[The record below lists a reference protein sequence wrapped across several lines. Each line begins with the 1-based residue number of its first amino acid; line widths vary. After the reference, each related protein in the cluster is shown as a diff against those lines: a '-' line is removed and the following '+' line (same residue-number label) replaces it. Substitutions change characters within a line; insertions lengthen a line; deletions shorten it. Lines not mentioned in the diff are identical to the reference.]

1 MDCYAPPVI
10 RTRNSIEDIWG
21 PRTPYKDEW
30 PTRVDLACD
39 AEPEIWVQSA
49 CVLCSNG
56 CGLDI
61 GVKNGKVV
69 GVRGRATDRVNKGRL
84 GPKGL
89 NGWKAMY
96 DKGRLTHPMIRKN
109 GRLERASWDEAMDLI
124 VAKSKELQKHLT
136 NHSIAFYTTGQLF
149 LEEYYALA
157 LVGKAGLHTL
167 HMDGNTRL
175 CTATAAASMRESFGS
190 DGQPGSYSDIDYTEC
205 IFMVGHNMAA
215 TQTVTWSRI
224 LDRLEGPLPP
234 KLIVVDPRSSETAR
248 KATVHLAPRV
258 GTNLA
263 LLNGIQHLMF
273 KNGWI
278 DHDYVSKHVVGLE
291 DLEATVAEYPPE
303 VVEGITGVPAK
314 QLEEAARILGTS
326 KSLLST
332 ALQGVYQSNQATA
345 SACQINNINLLR
357 GMIGKPGCGILQ
369 MNGQPTAQNN
379 REAGCDGEFPAFR
392 NHQNPNHMAD
402 LARLWNIDPIQVP
415 HWNEPTHVQNLL
427 NYIEDGSIKMFWISG
442 TNPLVSLPNL
452 PRIRDLL
459 TQPGLFVV
467 CQDIYMTETAA
478 IADVVLPA
486 AQWGEKTGTFT
497 NADRTVHISHKAV
510 DPPGEA
516 KADLD
521 IFLDYAK
528 RMGFKDKDG
537 NDLLPWKTP
546 EEVFEAWKKVS
557 AGRPCDYTGL
567 SYERLTGGSGIQWPC
582 NETNP
587 HGTERLY
594 ADGVFYTDIEY
605 CESFGHDLETG
616 APYTKEEYKAL
627 NPAGR
632 AILKSCHY
640 TPPLEEPDQEF
651 PLRLSTGRNVY
662 HFHTRTKTGRTAL
675 QRACPDPEVRI
686 SEKDAATA
694 GVADGEMVV
703 VRSRRGAVELR
714 CRVGNIAEGQ
724 VFIPFHFGYWDSQD
738 GRARAANELTVDRW
752 DPISKQPM
760 FKSGAVRIEKVPQP
774 NRGGPHIQEQQTAA
788 VQKTAAKDAIRTT
801 GAEDTTRRERML
813 ELWLGET
820 YETTVQLLEIY
831 DHLIPNLIHD
841 LEVEAGLRVMH
852 RLAAGMRAQLEP
864 VVGRL
869 GENRQRGRH
878 RAHVLR
884 EALFPPRDARRSPY
898 EVLETLNGLAVYL
911 AHIQSSLTALSPV
924 AQAMWDREFTGA
936 VGGAQACVRRMQS
949 WVRHQIKQRS
959 PQTLLVPVRAE

>member
-1 MDCYAPPVI
+1 MDCFAAPAI
-10 RTRNSIEDIWG
+10 RTRDAIEDIWG

-30 PTRVDLACD
+30 PTRVDYALD
-39 AEPEIWVQSA
+39 EEPEAWVQSA

-61 GVKNGKVV
+61 GVKDGRVV

-89 NGWKAMY
+89 TGWKAIHSK
-96 DKGRLTHPMIRKN
+96 DRLTYPMVRKN
-109 GRLERASWDEAMDLI
+109 GRLERATWDEAMGLI

-136 NHSIAFYTTGQLF
+136 NHSIAFYTSGQLF

-190 DGQPGSYSDIDYTEC
+190 DGQPGSYADIDYTDC
-205 IFMVGHNMAA
+205 LFMLV
-215 TQTVTWSRI
+215 
-224 LDRLEGPLPP
+224 
-234 KLIVVDPRSSETAR
+234 VVDPRLSETAR
-248 KATVHLAPRV
+248 KATLHLAPRV

-278 DHDYVSKHVVGLE
+278 DEDYVSKHVIGRSESEKVVGE
-291 DLEATVAEYPPE
+291 YDPDTVEK
-303 VVEGITGVPAK
+303 VTGVPVK
-314 QLEEAARILGTS
+314 QLEEAARIIGTA
-326 KSLLST
+326 KSLVST

-379 REAGCDGEFPAFR
+379 REAGCDGEFPGFR
-392 NHQNPNHMAD
+392 NHQNPTHMKE
-402 LARLWNIDPIQVP
+402 LAELWNIDPIHVP

-427 NYIEDGSIKMFWISG
+427 NYIESGSVRMFWISG

-452 PRIRDLL
+452 TRIRNLL

-486 AQWGEKTGTFT
+486 AQWGEKTGCFT

-510 DPPGEA
+510 EPPGEC
-516 KADLD
+516 KSDLD

-537 NDLLPWKTP
+537 NDLIPWTTP

-582 NETNP
+582 NEKNP
-587 HGTERLY
+587 QGTERLY
-594 ADGVFYTDIEY
+594 TDGVFPTDIDY
-605 CESFGHDLETG
+605 CESFGHDPETG
-616 APYTKEEYKAL
+616 APYTKQQYMSM

-632 AILKSCHY
+632 AILKACHY
-640 TPPLEEPDQEF
+640 SPPLEEPDEEF
-651 PLRLSTGRNVY
+651 PLRLSTGRKV
-662 HFHTRTKTGRTAL
+662 HQFHTRTKTGRTAL
-675 QRACPDPEVRI
+675 QKACPEPEVRV
-686 SEKDAATA
+686 SEKDAASA
-694 GVADGEMVV
+694 GVSDGEMVI
-703 VRSRRGAVELR
+703 VRSRRGAVELK
-714 CRVGNIAEGQ
+714 CSVGGIAEGQ
-724 VFIPFHFGYWDSQD
+724 VFVPFHFGYWDSQD
-738 GRARAANELTVDRW
+738 GRARAANELTFDRW
-752 DPISKQPM
+752 DPISKQPY
-760 FKSGAVRIEKVPQP
+760 FKSGAVRLEKIPSP
-774 NRGGPHIQEQQTAA
+774 TSTNTSTGAPHIREQHS
-788 VQKTAAKDAIRTT
+788 DAIRKAAAKSAAATT
-801 GAEDTTRRERML
+801 ASASASDLAAGRERQL
-813 ELWLGET
+813 EHWLGET
-820 YETTVQLLEIY
+820 YETAAQLEQIY
-831 DHLIPNLIHD
+831 TTLLPSLIDD
-841 LEVEAGLRVMH
+841 LEVEAGLRVL
-852 RLAAGMRAQLEP
+852 RRIGEDMRAALAPHARRHGYDVED
-864 VVGRL
+864 RL
-869 GENRQRGRH
+869 RSGSSRR
-878 RAHVLR
+878 RAAQALR
-884 EALFPPRDARRSPY
+884 DALFPPDRESETTARRSPL
-898 EVLETLNGLAVYL
+898 EVLRALQALAVYL
-911 AHIQSSLTALSPV
+911 AHIEVGLTALLPA
-924 AQAMWDREFTGA
+924 AQALWDEAFVEA
-936 VGGAQACVRRMQS
+936 VIKAQGCLDRMQG
-949 WVRHQIKQRS
+949 WVRHQVKVRS
-959 PQTLLVPVRAE
+959 PQTLVVPVRKEE